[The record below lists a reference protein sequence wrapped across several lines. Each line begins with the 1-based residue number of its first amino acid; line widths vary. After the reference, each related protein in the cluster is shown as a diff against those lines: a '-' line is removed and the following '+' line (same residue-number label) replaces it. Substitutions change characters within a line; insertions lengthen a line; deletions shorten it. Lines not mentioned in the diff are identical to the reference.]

1 MTRKHQVERKS
12 SESHLPRIDVP
23 AIVAD
28 SSVCDYG
35 WNLQSPKTVHKTR
48 IRKLVFIR
56 LNDNLIRK

>member
-28 SSVCDYG
+28 SSVCDHG
-35 WNLQSPKTVHKTR
+35 RNLQSPKTVHQDKD
-48 IRKLVFIR
+48 L
-56 LNDNLIRK
+56 